1 MQLQQR
7 KAEIDTIELQIVVV
21 TFEIPQRVK
30 AYMAETDFPW
40 SFLIDVSRSLYDV
53 YGMNRGSFQAIWGP
67 QNWGEYFRLMVRGRM
82 PRLPHDD
89 VYQLGGDVLIDSGGI
104 VRLHHVS
111 RGPADRPSIDS
122 LLSAVKA
129 ETDST

>member
-40 SFLIDVSRSLYDV
+40 SFLIDASRSLYDV

-67 QNWGEYFRLMVRGRM
+67 HNWGEYFRLMVRGRM